1 MKVTSMRV
9 APIGV
14 SASANGALTLREES
28 TSMQVLPM
36 RVLCM
41 ILLIAS
47 GAATA
52 NPNVPPP
59 PQAEPI
65 YITNAVIHT
74 VSGATFADGHM
85 LFSEGRIT
93 AVGASE
99 IVEPNA
105 RVIDLGGRHVYPGL
119 ISAHTALGLVEISAV
134 RATIDVAE
142 PGLVNP
148 NVRTEVAVN
157 PDSELIPVARA
168 NGVLA
173 ALTVPSGGLIRG
185 TSAVIQLD
193 GWTWE
198 DMTLKAPVGMHIE
211 WPVITIPGDVDAERE
226 EQLTEAREERVGML
240 EDSLEAAAAYRTAR
254 ESGEP
259 VDLDLRWEAMIPVF
273 DGSLPVFAHAQDLP
287 QIRHAMHL
295 AEEYGLNLIL
305 VGGADAWRVA
315 DQLAERDIPVI
326 VSNVLRLPLRRWED
340 YDTPYANPAKLAEAG
355 VTFSIATP
363 GGTFAA
369 GHVRD
374 LPNEAAMAVAYGL
387 DAEEAVKAVTLYPAQ
402 ILGVDDRLGSLEAGK
417 DATFIVTDGN
427 PLDIRTQVERAFVQG
442 RELDLSSR
450 HTTLY
455 EKYSERLDQI
465 EDSE

>member
-1 MKVTSMRV
+1 MRI
-9 APIGV
+9 P
-14 SASANGALTLREES
+14 
-28 TSMQVLPM
+28 
-36 RVLCM
+36 CM
-41 ILLIAS
+41 ILLAAS
-47 GAATA
+47 GAAAA
-52 NPNVPPP
+52 NPNIPPP
-59 PQAEPI
+59 PQSEPI
-65 YITNAVIHT
+65 LVTNAVIHT
-74 VSGATFADGHM
+74 VSGETLAGGQM
-85 LFSEGRIT
+85 LFSEGRIM
-93 AVGASE
+93 AISAAE
-99 IVEPNA
+99 IEDSGA
-105 RVIDLGGRHVYPGL
+105 RVIDMEGRHVYPGL
-119 ISAHTALGLVEISAV
+119 IAAHTALGLVEISAV
-134 RATIDVAE
+134 RATVDVAE

-157 PDSELIPVARA
+157 PDSELIPVTRA

-173 ALTVPSGGLIRG
+173 ALSVPSGGLIRG

-198 DMTLKAPVGMHIE
+198 DMTLKAPVGMHIA
-211 WPVITIPGDVDAERE
+211 WPVISIPGDVDPERE
-226 EQLTEAREERVGML
+226 EGLLEARTERIGEL
-240 EDSLEAAAAYRTAR
+240 EASLEAAAAYRTAR

-259 VDLDLRWEAMIPVF
+259 VAIDLRWEAMIPVF
-273 DGSLPVFAHAQDLP
+273 AGSLPVFAHVQDLA

-295 AEEYGLNLIL
+295 ADEYGLKLVL

-315 DQLAERDIPVI
+315 DLLAERDIPVI

-369 GHVRD
+369 AHVRD

-387 DAEEAVKAVTLYPAQ
+387 DAEEAVKAVTLYPAR

-442 RELDLSSR
+442 REIELSSR
-450 HTTLY
+450 HTSLY
-455 EKYSERLDQI
+455 EKYSERLDQL
-465 EDSE
+465 EYSE